1 METPSSLLTQVH
13 QRHQEKTGLV
23 GGSRVLTG
31 SHRSWKDVGA
41 GEGHQ
46 DTGPGILQ
54 SQEQGTG
61 GLESGSRVCSVTGH
75 LPPDLACRPPPSLG
89 LEEGSHCS
97 LPAVGSVHYE
107 HGNFSA
113 SFISCPFA
121 RLRPSHTYSP
131 TIGNPRDS
139 LCSLSAHIRK
149 KKKKKKTRDEL
160 PTQAGLGSCE
170 GLRPH
175 MPFSSSG
182 KALER
187 HAREA
192 VKGIV
197 TRPQLLQQTP
207 CSAVL

>member
-1 METPSSLLTQVH
+1 M
-13 QRHQEKTGLV
+13 
-23 GGSRVLTG
+23 
-31 SHRSWKDVGA
+31 
-41 GEGHQ
+41 
-46 DTGPGILQ
+46 LQ

-149 KKKKKKTRDEL
+149 KKKKKKHGTNSRHRQAWVPARGLD
-160 PTQAGLGSCE
+160 PTCLS
-170 GLRPH
+170 P
-175 MPFSSSG
+175 
-182 KALER
+182 ALEKPWR
-187 HAREA
+187 DMQEKQSRE
-192 VKGIV
+192 
-197 TRPQLLQQTP
+197 
-207 CSAVL
+207 

>member
-1 METPSSLLTQVH
+1 MCSSRLELAMETPSSLLTQVH

-89 LEEGSHCS
+89 LEEGG
-97 LPAVGSVHYE
+97 LPLLP
-107 HGNFSA
+107 
-113 SFISCPFA
+113 SC
-121 RLRPSHTYSP
+121 R
-131 TIGNPRDS
+131 
-139 LCSLSAHIRK
+139 
-149 KKKKKKTRDEL
+149 
-160 PTQAGLGSCE
+160 
-170 GLRPH
+170 GLRP
-175 MPFSSSG
+175 
-182 KALER
+182 L
-187 HAREA
+187 
-192 VKGIV
+192 
-197 TRPQLLQQTP
+197 
-207 CSAVL
+207 